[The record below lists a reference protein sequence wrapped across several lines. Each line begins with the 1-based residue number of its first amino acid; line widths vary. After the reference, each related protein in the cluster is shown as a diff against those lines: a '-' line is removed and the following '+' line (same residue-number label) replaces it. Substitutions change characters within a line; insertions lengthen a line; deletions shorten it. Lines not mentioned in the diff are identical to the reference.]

1 MQQLFHCIP
10 SPATGGR
17 TSPGQAPQP
26 PERPEEHRRNS
37 PGTPA
42 GTYRKQLRKKPSP
55 ATIKKPEPMP
65 NERDRTR
72 ENDATNAS
80 KRGSGKDGYSRKAGK
95 GSEHRGTPERKRRV
109 PFRHAAIR
117 NHRSRSPGSEPP
129 HDHTLTGLINC
140 NMYSSSHP
148 VVERTHSTFRPT
160 VVKPLLL
167 NRFRL
172 RRLLESTLK

>member
-17 TSPGQAPQP
+17 TS
-26 PERPEEHRRNS
+26 R
-37 PGTPA
+37 T
-42 GTYRKQLRKKPSP
+42 SP
-55 ATIKKPEPMP
+55 ATARTDPKNTYETAPERRPEHTGSNCEKGRPLRQSKKPEPMP

-172 RRLLESTLK
+172 RRLLESTLQ